1 MELTEAEQEHPY
13 SQILHVLSAVGA
25 HKYKT
30 EDANQKLNTAAV
42 YSTDRKVLKEVILAS
57 DDVTTKDTAE
67 AKERKSRLAID
78 KAPDTT
84 KPQTE
89 KSADE
94 IVVDQ
99 PSGYPGRLSAVQ
111 AEQLRE
117 DIMINL
123 KKLLEIKQ
131 DFLGQ
136 DQPAPK
142 KIPKKTVAKTQAESK
157 TKTKASSKVST
168 NIRSKQPPKLTV
180 TKSSK
185 SASKK
190 KTPRPTGQSPQKDKK
205 EKIISQKKL
214 EQQEL
219 IEKFIKADPKIKRNS
234 SKKKKEKQD
243 DLSVPSVE
251 FGDDLV
257 SENLAKVL
265 IKQGKKD
272 KAIDI
277 YKKLIWKYPQK
288 KAYFASQIDSLK

>member
-1 MELTEAEQEHPY
+1 LF
-13 SQILHVLSAVGA
+13 
-25 HKYKT
+25 
-30 EDANQKLNTAAV
+30 TA
-42 YSTDRKVLKEVILAS
+42 KF
-57 DDVTTKDTAE
+57 
-67 AKERKSRLAID
+67 
-78 KAPDTT
+78 
-84 KPQTE
+84 
-89 KSADE
+89 
-94 IVVDQ
+94 
-99 PSGYPGRLSAVQ
+99 
-111 AEQLRE
+111 LR
-117 DIMINL
+117 
-123 KKLLEIKQ
+123 
-131 DFLGQ
+131 
-136 DQPAPK
+136 
-142 KIPKKTVAKTQAESK
+142 
-157 TKTKASSKVST
+157 
-168 NIRSKQPPKLTV
+168 
-180 TKSSK
+180 
-185 SASKK
+185 
-190 KTPRPTGQSPQKDKK
+190 QSPQKDKK

>member
-30 EDANQKLNTAAV
+30 EDANQKLSIAAV

-57 DDVTTKDTAE
+57 DDVSSRDTFE
-67 AKERKSRLAID
+67 AKKRNSGLVVD
-78 KAPDTT
+78 KAPEQE
-84 KPQTE
+84 KPKTE
-89 KSADE
+89 KSAGQ
-94 IVVDQ
+94 IVVDS
-99 PSGYPGRLSAVQ
+99 PSGYPGRLSAIQ

-117 DIMINL
+117 DIIINL

-131 DFLGQ
+131 NFLGQ
-136 DQPAPK
+136 DQPVPK
-142 KIPKKTVAKTQAESK
+142 KIPKKTVAKS
-157 TKTKASSKVST
+157 KASSKILT
-168 NIRSKQPPKLTV
+168 NIELKKPPKLTV

-185 SASKK
+185 TTSKK
-190 KTPRPTGQSPQKDKK
+190 KTPRPTGQSPHKDKK
-205 EKIISQKKL
+205 EKIISQKKQ

-265 IKQGKKD
+265 IKQGRKS